1 MPDDRKPDELED
13 YLRDDSA
20 LSREYRRESALEPP
34 AALDRQVL
42 RHARVPSRAS
52 GPSRSPQNLAPLAFA
67 ACVFLS
73 VALVLAMVLGPPA
86 LKKPDDTP
94 HVVQVRNYF
103 RDYQREAPRAVAA
116 SPREREPAKWLADIA
131 ALRRAG
137 RNTEAD
143 AEMRRFRSA
152 YPNYMAA
159 IDE

>member
-1 MPDDRKPDELED
+1 MPDDRQPDELEE

-20 LSREYRRESALEPP
+20 LSRQYRREISPQPP
-34 AALDRQVL
+34 HALDRKVW
-42 RHARVPSRAS
+42 RGARVT
-52 GPSRSPQNLAPLAFA
+52 SPRQNLAPLAFA

-73 VALVLAMVLGPPA
+73 VALVLAMVLGPPT

-94 HVVQVRNYF
+94 HVIQVRN
-103 RDYQREAPRAVAA
+103 YQREAPRALAA

-137 RNTEAD
+137 RNAEAD

-152 YPNYMAA
+152 YPNYIPA

>member
-1 MPDDRKPDELED
+1 MPDDRKPDELEE

-20 LSREYRRESALEPP
+20 LSREYRREIAPQPP
-34 AALDRQVL
+34 PALDRQVL

-52 GPSRSPQNLAPLAFA
+52 QNLAPLAFA

-73 VALVLAMVLGPPA
+73 VALVLAMVLGPPT

-94 HVVQVRNYF
+94 HVIQVRNYV

-116 SPREREPAKWLADIA
+116 SPREEPAKWLADIA

-137 RNTEAD
+137 RDAEAD

-152 YPNYMAA
+152 YPNYIPA

>member
-1 MPDDRKPDELED
+1 MPDRKPDELEE

-20 LSREYRRESALEPP
+20 LSREYRREIAPQPP
-34 AALDRQVL
+34 PALDRQVL
-42 RHARVPSRAS
+42 HHARAARSR
-52 GPSRSPQNLAPLAFA
+52 NLAPLAFA
-67 ACVFLS
+67 ASVFLS
-73 VALVLAMVLGPPA
+73 VALVLAMVLGPPT

-94 HVVQVRNYF
+94 HVIQVRNYV
-103 RDYQREAPRAVAA
+103 RDYQREAPRAVPA

-137 RNTEAD
+137 RDAEAD

>member
-1 MPDDRKPDELED
+1 MPDDRKPDELEE

-20 LSREYRRESALEPP
+20 LSREYRREIAPQPP
-34 AALDRQVL
+34 PALDRQVL

-52 GPSRSPQNLAPLAFA
+52 QNLAPLAFA

-73 VALVLAMVLGPPA
+73 VALVLAMLLGPPT

-94 HVVQVRNYF
+94 HVVQVRNY
-103 RDYQREAPRAVAA
+103 QREAPRAVAA
-116 SPREREPAKWLADIA
+116 SPREEPAKWLADIA

-137 RNTEAD
+137 RNAEAD